1 MAAAAAAAAA
11 QGATAGHV
19 VGEEEAGESRK
30 LFVGGIPS
38 GAQEV
43 ELREH
48 FAGFGEVRSAIV
60 MRDRET
66 GHGRGFGFVEFEDE
80 APAAAALAEPRHFI
94 CGRMVDVKRAR
105 TRAPRNQGEQN
116 SQPQQPEYGR
126 GQGHHDNQ
134 LHGGNGSVDS
144 GHNVTYDSKKVFIG
158 GLRDNVNEEEFRA
171 YFEKFGTVTDV
182 VVIYDS
188 LTSRSR
194 GFGFVTFDSEEA
206 VGKVMRE
213 GFHDLNG
220 TKVEAKIAIPKDDQ
234 YYRNRGRGAR
244 PFGGRGHAGY
254 EGSPYQPYYGRHGGL
269 YNGYMP
275 QPVSAPPYFP
285 GPYFALGGYP
295 YGSGYPSQ
303 GAMANVPGM
312 MSRRFPPAYGGY
324 PQMYPG
330 FNFVYRAGY
339 GGAAASFQHGINGGS
354 DNKKDQMNVD
364 MQQVDSTASVATMLE
379 HMKLGSQ

>member
-1 MAAAAAAAAA
+1 MAAAQVQGTAA
-11 QGATAGHV
+11 
-19 VGEEEAGESRK
+19 VGEEVGESRK

-38 GAQEV
+38 GAQEA
-43 ELREH
+43 ELLAH
-48 FAGFGEVRSAIV
+48 FAGFGEVRSAVV

-116 SQPQQPEYGR
+116 SQAEHGR
-126 GQGHHDNQ
+126 GQGHQDNQ
-134 LHGGNGSVDS
+134 WHAGNGAVDGGN
-144 GHNVTYDSKKVFIG
+144 NITYDSKKVFIG
-158 GLRDNVNEEEFRA
+158 GLRDNITEEEFRT

-206 VGKVMRE
+206 VGKVMRQ

-220 TKVEAKIAIPKDDQ
+220 TKVEAKIAIPKDEQ
-234 YYRNRGRGAR
+234 YYRNGRGRGR
-244 PFGGRGHAGY
+244 PFGGRGPAGY
-254 EGSPYQPYYGRHGGL
+254 DVSPYQPYNARHGGL

-275 QPVSAPPYFP
+275 QAVSAPPYFP
-285 GPYFALGGYP
+285 GPYFALGGFP

-303 GAMANVPGM
+303 GVMANVPGM
-312 MSRRFPPAYGGY
+312 MSRRVPPAYGGY

-354 DNKKDQMNVD
+354 DNLKDQMNVD
-364 MQQVDSTASVATMLE
+364 MQQVDSTTSVTTMLQ